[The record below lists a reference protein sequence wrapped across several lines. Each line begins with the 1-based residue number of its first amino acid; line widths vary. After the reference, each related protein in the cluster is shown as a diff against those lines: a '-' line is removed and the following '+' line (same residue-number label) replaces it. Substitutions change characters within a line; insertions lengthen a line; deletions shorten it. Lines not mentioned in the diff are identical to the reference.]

1 MPEDESPAEAP
12 AEEEPQEPATEVKQE
27 RLEAN
32 KGFSGE
38 ANEREL
44 QELVTNLNTNILI
57 IGAGGAGNNT
67 LERLYR
73 EGIDGVEML
82 ALNTDAQHLL
92 AARVSRWCSYS
103 SWWER

>member
-12 AEEEPQEPATEVKQE
+12 PGEEPQESATEVKQE
-27 RLEAN
+27 RLEAE
-32 KGFSGE
+32 KGFRGE

-44 QELVTNLNTNILI
+44 QELVANLSTNILI

-73 EGIDGVEML
+73 
-82 ALNTDAQHLL
+82 
-92 AARVSRWCSYS
+92 
-103 SWWER
+103 